1 MKTKL
6 TEMNMTILQQH
17 TTCSHNQH
25 ENNMWMDAYRFCLL
39 EDCLDLE
46 SSLNRLSSSSSTWYL
61 GLRFIEFPVMK
72 YILSTLWDTICNEY
86 IALAIISTKERFNEI
101 MKSKFKMKTSTWY
114 LWLFLQLD
122 KKKLLIYSNKTI
134 ILDAQKNIESYL
146 RVAF

>member
-1 MKTKL
+1 MQINNWMKTKL

-101 MKSKFKMKTSTWY
+101 MKSKFKWKPLHDTYDYFYSY
-114 LWLFLQLD
+114 I
-122 KKKLLIYSNKTI
+122 KKKI
-134 ILDAQKNIESYL
+134 AYL
-146 RVAF
+146 